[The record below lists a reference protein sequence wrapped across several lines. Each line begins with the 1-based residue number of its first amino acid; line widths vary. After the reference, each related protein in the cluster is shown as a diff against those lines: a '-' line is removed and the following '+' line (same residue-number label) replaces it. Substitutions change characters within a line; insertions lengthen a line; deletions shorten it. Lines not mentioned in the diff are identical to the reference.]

1 MTPEL
6 LSAIIQARA
15 DKRAA
20 ALITDLDSGHQTL
33 LCPLELDQSAADTI
47 TTAARQAVIDD
58 RPARLQIDARNLFI
72 NVFNPPLRLIIV
84 GAVHA
89 AQPLSIM
96 AQLCGYDVSI
106 IDPRTAFASAE
117 RFPGIALHHDW
128 PDQAITKF
136 APDHRTAIV
145 LLTHDPKLDDPA
157 LHVALTSGAFYIGA
171 LGSKK
176 THAARLERLAKA
188 GFSPD
193 QTARIH
199 GPVGLNIAAK
209 SPGEI
214 AISIMGEI
222 TRDLRQ
228 GAV

>member
-6 LSAIIQARA
+6 LDALIKAREE
-15 DKRAA
+15 KRAA
-20 ALITDLDSGHQTL
+20 ALITDLDSGQQTL
-33 LCPLELDQSAADTI
+33 LYPLELDVSMSDALTL
-47 TTAARQAVIDD
+47 AARQAVVDD
-58 RPARLQIDARNLFI
+58 RPARLQIDDRTLFI
-72 NVFNPPLRLIIV
+72 NIFNPPLRLIIV

-96 AQLCGYDVSI
+96 ANLCGYDVSI

-128 PDQAITKF
+128 PDSAMTTLS
-136 APDHRTAIV
+136 PDHRTAVV

-157 LHVALTSGAFYIGA
+157 LHVALTSPAFYIGA

-188 GFSPD
+188 GFSAA
-193 QTARIH
+193 QIARIH

-214 AISIMGEI
+214 AISIMAEI

>member
-1 MTPEL
+1 MTPDIL
-6 LSAIIQARA
+6 AAIIQARQ

-20 ALITDLDSGHQTL
+20 ALITDLDSGQQSL
-33 LCPLELDQSAADTI
+33 LYPLELDQANADTI
-47 TTAARQAVIDD
+47 TQAARQAVIDD
-58 RPARLQIDARNLFI
+58 RPASLNLDDRNLFI

-89 AQPLSIM
+89 AQPLSVM

-128 PDQAITKF
+128 PDQAMTKL

-157 LHVALTSGAFYIGA
+157 LHVGLTSAAFYIGA

-176 THAARLERLAKA
+176 THAARLERLTQA
-188 GFSPD
+188 GFSPA
-193 QTARIH
+193 QIARIH

-214 AISIMGEI
+214 AISIMAEI

>member
-1 MTPEL
+1 MTPDIL
-6 LSAIIQARA
+6 AAIIQARQ

-20 ALITDLDSGHQTL
+20 ALVTNLESGAQIL
-33 LCPLELDQSAADTI
+33 LFPLEETATETEALSAA
-47 TTAARQAVIDD
+47 ARRAVIDD
-58 RPARLQIDARNLFI
+58 RPASLNLDDCNYFI

-89 AQPLSIM
+89 AQPLSVM

-128 PDQAITKF
+128 PDQAMTAL

-157 LHVALTSGAFYIGA
+157 LHVALGSNAFYIGA

-176 THAARLERLAKA
+176 THGARLDRLAKA
-188 GFSPD
+188 GFSAD

-214 AISIMGEI
+214 AISIMAEI